1 MRGRGL
7 ALPFIDGHQCSNDRC
22 ALCCEFGWGIR
33 FKSMTVM
40 AVTKFERFFRVVA
53 GLHVDKQDLRR
64 YSDFVNQKIYDL
76 LLRGQ
81 AAAKANGRD
90 VIEPHDLP
98 ITKGLQESIQAFS
111 ALDKDIELKAI
122 LDHITARPPLH
133 LAIGAETRVQACR
146 HRGRI
151 ERGPFPHLQVHR
163 SDHSEPCDRALG
175 TGISD
180 IQPAVVAPP

>member
-1 MRGRGL
+1 LRGRGL

-40 AVTKFERFFRVVA
+40 AVTKFERFFCVVA

-133 LAIGAETRVQACR
+133 LAIGAETESKLADIAGGLSVALSHTFKSIDPTIQNPATE
-146 HRGRI
+146 HW
-151 ERGPFPHLQVHR
+151 ERAFQIFNL
-163 SDHSEPCDRALG
+163 LL
-175 TGISD
+175 
-180 IQPAVVAPP
+180 

>member
-1 MRGRGL
+1 
-7 ALPFIDGHQCSNDRC
+7 
-22 ALCCEFGWGIR
+22 
-33 FKSMTVM
+33 MTVM

-98 ITKGLQESIQAFS
+98 ITKGLQESIQAFG
-111 ALDKDIELKAI
+111 ALDEDIELKAI

-133 LAIGAETRVQACR
+133 LAIGAEAESRLADSAGGLIVALAHTFRLIDPTER
-146 HRGRI
+146 TLRPRIGNGRFKI
-151 ERGPFPHLQVHR
+151 FNL
-163 SDHSEPCDRALG
+163 LL
-175 TGISD
+175 
-180 IQPAVVAPP
+180 